1 MEKSRDVT
9 TMFTPQT
16 PPPQKKKGE
25 KKQYL
30 HVVHS
35 QRKGNTETWVIC
47 SILVTKYNSNF
58 AEKITAGE

>member
-9 TMFTPQT
+9 TKFTPQ
-16 PPPQKKKGE
+16 PPPPKKKDK

-35 QRKGNTETWVIC
+35 QRKANTETWVIC
-47 SILVTKYNSNF
+47 SILVTKYNFNF
-58 AEKITAGE
+58 AEKISAGE